1 MYFVRVCFESLPFG
15 TNFINLD
22 SFLLYYLVH
31 LFREPNFHCLNLFIN
46 VLIFTSLIYASVF
59 MISFYLQQFIF
70 LFVLHILAF
79 LDIEGEPLGFYFIF
93 FDFLNVSCN
102 S

>member
-31 LFREPNFHCLNLFIN
+31 LFREPNFHWLILFIN

-59 MISFYLQQFIF
+59 MISFSLQQFVF

-93 FDFLNVSCN
+93 LIF
-102 S
+102 